1 MRVFLVDD
9 EFLQRALVK
18 KTVDWN
24 SLGMEICGEAEDG
37 EEALKKIL
45 EEKPDI
51 LIMDINIPYMN
62 GIEVSKKVKVIF
74 PEIQVIILT
83 AYGEFEYA
91 REALSFG
98 AVSFVLKPLDPEEL
112 TKELQKCKEKL
123 EHIYRQKSSV
133 KKMQKDQFLL
143 EQLSGMVPSEN
154 QQSKWEEMKIPFDKP
169 LSVALIRPENKQQNN
184 KMAEE
189 MEEIIQDYF
198 PVYEMISMNQGY
210 AFILFGEENMEYQIQ
225 LLCTYMQ
232 EIMNSKRNWNGGISR
247 VFSDIR
253 ELKAAYQ
260 EAYSA
265 ARKGKTEQK
274 ILIYEPVDMF
284 QFIRSSLYD
293 SEVFLYYIRKN
304 EYEMLTKEI
313 DEMFIQMEEQ
323 NVLSDTAVY
332 ISTDILIHICLY
344 MSELGV
350 DFSLVVEKEQRQLTG
365 LQNNGGIEEIRSVL
379 MCILE
384 KCRICAAENKLP
396 ATKKKVNDAVDFI
409 DSNYSRIDMSLNLVA
424 DTIGVNASYLSNIFK
439 KEKGCSLS
447 KYLTQTRLE
456 QAKKYLT
463 EYPDKT
469 LIEIAESIGYSD
481 VYYFSNNFKKY
492 YGISPSKYQEE
503 RKM

>member
-1 MRVFLVDD
+1 
-9 EFLQRALVK
+9 
-18 KTVDWN
+18 
-24 SLGMEICGEAEDG
+24 
-37 EEALKKIL
+37 
-45 EEKPDI
+45 
-51 LIMDINIPYMN
+51 
-62 GIEVSKKVKVIF
+62 
-74 PEIQVIILT
+74 
-83 AYGEFEYA
+83 
-91 REALSFG
+91 
-98 AVSFVLKPLDPEEL
+98 
-112 TKELQKCKEKL
+112 
-123 EHIYRQKSSV
+123 
-133 KKMQKDQFLL
+133 
-143 EQLSGMVPSEN
+143 
-154 QQSKWEEMKIPFDKP
+154 
-169 LSVALIRPENKQQNN
+169 
-184 KMAEE
+184 
-189 MEEIIQDYF
+189 
-198 PVYEMISMNQGY
+198 
-210 AFILFGEENMEYQIQ
+210 
-225 LLCTYMQ
+225 
-232 EIMNSKRNWNGGISR
+232 
-247 VFSDIR
+247 
-253 ELKAAYQ
+253 
-260 EAYSA
+260 
-265 ARKGKTEQK
+265 
-274 ILIYEPVDMF
+274 MF

-313 DEMFIQMEEQ
+313 GEMFIQMEEQ

-332 ISTDILIHICLY
+332 ISTDILIH
-344 MSELGV
+344 
-350 DFSLVVEKEQRQLTG
+350 
-365 LQNNGGIEEIRSVL
+365 IEEIRSVL

-481 VYYFSNNFKKY
+481 VYYFSKNFKKY

>member
-313 DEMFIQMEEQ
+313 GEMFIQMEEQ

-365 LQNNGGIEEIRSVL
+365 LQNNGEIEEIRSVL

-396 ATKKKVNDAVDFI
+396 ATKKIVNDAVDFI

-481 VYYFSNNFKKY
+481 VYYFSKNFKKY

>member
-169 LSVALIRPENKQQNN
+169 LSVRENIRIFWEQTNWIRLSILTSHLLAVLHVPILRLIPGYLTRSEIFLQQQQMPRQ
-184 KMAEE
+184 K
-189 MEEIIQDYF
+189 
-198 PVYEMISMNQGY
+198 
-210 AFILFGEENMEYQIQ
+210 
-225 LLCTYMQ
+225 
-232 EIMNSKRNWNGGISR
+232 
-247 VFSDIR
+247 DIR
-253 ELKAAYQ
+253 K
-260 EAYSA
+260 
-265 ARKGKTEQK
+265 
-274 ILIYEPVDMF
+274 D
-284 QFIRSSLYD
+284 D
-293 SEVFLYYIRKN
+293 
-304 EYEMLTKEI
+304 
-313 DEMFIQMEEQ
+313 
-323 NVLSDTAVY
+323 
-332 ISTDILIHICLY
+332 
-344 MSELGV
+344 
-350 DFSLVVEKEQRQLTG
+350 
-365 LQNNGGIEEIRSVL
+365 SVL
-379 MCILE
+379 M
-384 KCRICAAENKLP
+384 
-396 ATKKKVNDAVDFI
+396 
-409 DSNYSRIDMSLNLVA
+409 
-424 DTIGVNASYLSNIFK
+424 
-439 KEKGCSLS
+439 
-447 KYLTQTRLE
+447 
-456 QAKKYLT
+456 
-463 EYPDKT
+463 
-469 LIEIAESIGYSD
+469 
-481 VYYFSNNFKKY
+481 
-492 YGISPSKYQEE
+492 
-503 RKM
+503 

>member
-98 AVSFVLKPLDPEEL
+98 AVSFMLKPLDPEEL

-265 ARKGKTEQK
+265 ARKGKKEQK

-350 DFSLVVEKEQRQLTG
+350 DFSLVVEKEQRQ
-365 LQNNGGIEEIRSVL
+365 
-379 MCILE
+379 
-384 KCRICAAENKLP
+384 
-396 ATKKKVNDAVDFI
+396 
-409 DSNYSRIDMSLNLVA
+409 
-424 DTIGVNASYLSNIFK
+424 
-439 KEKGCSLS
+439 
-447 KYLTQTRLE
+447 
-456 QAKKYLT
+456 
-463 EYPDKT
+463 
-469 LIEIAESIGYSD
+469 
-481 VYYFSNNFKKY
+481 
-492 YGISPSKYQEE
+492 
-503 RKM
+503 